1 MKKTYIQP
9 ETIVV
14 RLETEGMI
22 AASLKIGGV
31 DQTVDT
37 SADGAQLSNKK
48 ESSIWGSDEE
58 ESNGSFW

>member
-22 AASLKIGGV
+22 AASLKV
-31 DQTVDT
+31 SNEEVDT
-37 SADGAQLSNKK
+37 SNGGQLTNKK
-48 ESSIWGSDEE
+48 ESSIWGGDFEDESS
-58 ESNGSFW
+58 ESYW